1 MWHANGRLNHGTTS
15 ICSHKNELQSY
26 CVSTVTWSSFVVSYC
41 IHIFCIPSVKFTTF
55 NRPTPDPLTF
65 VQRIMF
71 HTYTTAYFRPQVN
84 VWAGTSRSG
93 SVRQLVSVLLYKHYL
108 ICIVCYL
115 TRLLIKHST
124 SSTVVFTT
132 RQLLPP
138 AKLLG
143 GHLSR

>member
-1 MWHANGRLNHGTTS
+1 
-15 ICSHKNELQSY
+15 
-26 CVSTVTWSSFVVSYC
+26 
-41 IHIFCIPSVKFTTF
+41 
-55 NRPTPDPLTF
+55 
-65 VQRIMF
+65 MF